1 LPRNQRC
8 GRPCRQLGRRSGS
21 IATCRLPHVAG
32 AGPASPAHG
41 LRRKE
46 KSAMHFRLPCILGDY
61 NFDGVSHSLFR
72 KGKSNFA
79 SPKCSFLLESGTRKC
94 SKQYASCQGPQ
105 FQQVKKKSPIPNNET
120 PFLTIYRVQETC
132 TAGHFNVALP
142 SWMDFSNVAPI
153 YSCVSQLFLW
163 FDAAQNACTS
173 NCLRIR

>member
-1 LPRNQRC
+1 LPRNQKC
-8 GRPCRQLGRRSGS
+8 GRPSRCCRQLGRRSGS

-94 SKQYASCQGPQ
+94 SNMLHVKVPNSNKS
-105 FQQVKKKSPIPNNET
+105 KKKVSNSKQRNVISNYIQGSRNLYSGTFQRCPSIMDG
-120 PFLTIYRVQETC
+120 FLEC
-132 TAGHFNVALP
+132 C
-142 SWMDFSNVAPI
+142 SNL
-153 YSCVSQLFLW
+153 QLREPVVPLV
-163 FDAAQNACTS
+163 
-173 NCLRIR
+173 